1 MASKTQLRLGQI
13 TGSLGDFEGGIIDTR
28 SASAA
33 GSIDAITLNSG
44 SLAGVFSEVASS
56 ILRIH
61 GADTFASNA
70 ISVLKDING
79 DTRISYADGADT
91 ILNNDDASITLTV
104 GSNIEAAGTF
114 VPDSDEG
121 QDLGT
126 SSLHW
131 GTLHVGQVDA
141 TGLTGSIAGTG
152 ITNDQVVVSN
162 NGTLEGDT
170 NFTWNGTLLTLGGA
184 SQGTSQLS
192 VSGDATIT
200 GDLTVNGTT
209 TTLDTTNLLVE
220 DVVIGMAANAASQ
233 NQNGGLAIFSGS
245 SDSDLV
251 IGRVANDTWGV
262 GKKATL
268 KGTVTT
274 LADMTLVPLRA
285 DKFEVAGATNYIE
298 VAGSTLSAIAASEF
312 EVQSGGDI
320 VLDADS
326 NVVRIK
332 DGGTERGILTQ
343 DAALGFVL
351 SSSAGTN
358 LALDSNSG
366 TVIFSQEGGAGG
378 TSVTA
383 MELGA
388 NTVNFGLSGESGI
401 TEGFIQFNNSGAQV
415 ISGSTGLKLDAGANS
430 AALQLKSDN
439 ANTFSFKAPGALG
452 GSYTVLMPGNGNI
465 AVGKVLKVNNNLGGG
480 EWGLD
485 WASESVASYEKG
497 AKVIAGGVVN
507 AGTGVDFSAVDHGDA
522 PTSLQVAYAN
532 ADVFVNGQLLL
543 SGTEANRAGGTV
555 DYTVSGAQ
563 ELKFAFNLENDDIV
577 SVFVRG

>member
-1 MASKTQLRLGQI
+1 MASKTQLRLTQI
-13 TGSLGDFEGGIIDTR
+13 TGSVDDTKAAAATINET
-28 SASAA
+28 SVQGVLDHLAAS
-33 GSIDAITLNSG
+33 IK
-44 SLAGVFSEVASS
+44 
-56 ILRIH
+56 RIH
-61 GADTFASNA
+61 GG
-70 ISVLKDING
+70 SVFQNQ
-79 DTRISYADGADT
+79 TAGAFSQT
-91 ILNNDDASITLTV
+91 IDVTGAV
-104 GSNIEAAGTF
+104 
-114 VPDSDEG
+114 
-121 QDLGT
+121 T
-126 SSLHW
+126 SSLGANVGGDLAV
-131 GTLHVGQVDA
+131 GTSAAIGTDLLVGDDLLLGSDAAVLSFGADDEISLTHVAD
-141 TGLTGSIAGTG
+141 TGL
-152 ITNDQVVVSN
+152 
-162 NGTLEGDT
+162 
-170 NFTWNGTLLTLGGA
+170 LLNGA
-184 SQGTSQLS
+184 SVFQFRDSAIFVGSSADGVLDIEADTTINIGNDNSGVAISIGHTTSE
-192 VSGDATIT
+192 VTINDNLTVT

-245 SDSDLV
+245 ADSDLV

-285 DKFEVAGATNYIE
+285 DKFEVAGTTNYFNINSTNLTA
-298 VAGSTLSAIAASEF
+298 VAAADFAVDAAS
-312 EVQSGGDI
+312 DI

-343 DAALGFVL
+343 NASLGFVL

-401 TEGFIQFNNSGAQV
+401 TEGFIQFNASAIQV
-415 ISGSTGLKLDAGANS
+415 ISGSTGLKLNAGANP
-430 AALQLKSDN
+430 AALQLQSNN
-439 ANTFSFKAPGALG
+439 ANTFAFKAPGSLA
-452 GSYTVLMPGNGNI
+452 GSYTAIMPGNANI
-465 AVGKVLKVNNNLGGG
+465 AVGKVLKVNSNLGGG
-480 EWGLD
+480 EYALD
-485 WASESVASYEKG
+485 WESESAASYEKA
-497 AKVIAGGVVN
+497 AKVITGGTVT
-507 AGTGVDFSAVDHGDA
+507 AGTGVDMSSVNHGAA
-522 PTSLQVAYAN
+522 PASLQVAYAN

-543 SGTEANRAGGTV
+543 SGTEANRDGGTV

-563 ELKFAFNLENDDIV
+563 ELKFAFNLEDDDIV